1 MKALL
6 ILTDIR
12 SGSTWVGK
20 LMSGTGKLGNAK
32 EYLRIDRHQDS
43 GDPEQVFESIL
54 KEARTENGVFAVKI
68 FPHDLRAF
76 HNHFG
81 YDFID
86 RCCAEHDVSILI
98 LERRDRLG
106 QAISAVRASQ
116 TNRWAATEPVSEI
129 PETPETQEHYD
140 FRAIMREI
148 NRVSES
154 MAFWR
159 TYVAVRDLPFVFEF
173 YEDILDD
180 NAAFLRRIGDRLGI
194 ELPSDLPTATT
205 MHIQRDGTTDQWRTR
220 FLSDFESV
228 RKAGI
233 LWRLHLVKRTLRNL
247 KAIALKKPVETVPL
261 LDFLPVN
268 RRRKP

>member
-20 LMSGTGKLGNAK
+20 LMSGTGKLGNAE
-32 EYLRIDRHQDS
+32 EYLRIDRQRNVR
-43 GDPEQVFESIL
+43 DPEQVFESIM

-68 FPHDLRAF
+68 FPYDLRAF

-86 RCCAEHDVSILI
+86 RCCADHDVSILI

-116 TNRWAATEPVSEI
+116 TNRWSATDPASVIPGSPEP
-129 PETPETQEHYD
+129 QEHYD

-148 NRVSES
+148 NRISES
-154 MAFWR
+154 MAYWR
-159 TYVAVRDLPFVFEF
+159 TYVAVRNLPFGFEF

-180 NAAFLRRIGDRLGI
+180 SAAFLRRVGNRLGI

-205 MHIQRDGTTDQWRTR
+205 MRIQRDGTTEQWRTR
-220 FLSDFESV
+220 CLSDFESV
-228 RKAGI
+228 RKTGV

-247 KAIALKKPVETVPL
+247 KAIALKKPVETIPL

-268 RRRKP
+268 SRRKP